1 MVMSNLSVEPETL
14 LPHLGNGELRDRVGM
29 GAALA
34 TLVTSLWA
42 GRNSTNI
49 QVDTMRKM
57 RTWISNTHDA
67 GQEYSC
73 EFVAGLDRAKQ
84 YLTRCQS

>member
-1 MVMSNLSVEPETL
+1 MDA
-14 LPHLGNGELRDRVGM
+14 ELRDRVGM

-34 TLVTSLWA
+34 TLVTSLRA

-49 QVDTMRKM
+49 QVDTMRKT
-57 RTWISNTHDA
+57 RTWISNAHDA

-73 EFVAGLDRAKQ
+73 ESVVVWTGPNSMSRAATH
-84 YLTRCQS
+84 LGNGTAAS